1 MRIILISYI
10 LLLIKIN
17 IMKELHQKA
26 VKAYIDML
34 QIHIDTKTSD
44 TDFHKETEAFYE
56 TLFNVA
62 HTIWEKYVDL
72 WWKLSDET
80 LEQKKQRANEIV
92 VNMRKEIE
100 TYHKNNEVS
109 LWTEDLLGSLANNI
123 EDMEGSFRA
132 LLK

>member
-1 MRIILISYI
+1 
-10 LLLIKIN
+10 
-17 IMKELHQKA
+17 MKELHQKA
-26 VKAYIDML
+26 VKAYLDML

-44 TDFHKETEAFYE
+44 TDFHKETEVFYE

-72 WWKLSDET
+72 WGKLTNET
-80 LEQKKQRANEIV
+80 LEQKKQRANDIV
-92 VNMRKEIE
+92 VNMRQEIE
-100 TYHKNNEVS
+100 AYNKNNEIS
-109 LWTEDLLGSLANNI
+109 LWTEDLLGSHANSL